1 VRIRLVVIGRGYHAV
16 EDLPDQWQVPDD
28 ASVDDVIGMLVEQY
42 GEGPGWAASC
52 LIALAG
58 RHLGTVARHEPATLR
73 EGDVLTL
80 IAPVA
85 GG

>member
-1 VRIRLVVIGRGYHAV
+1 VKIRLVVIGRGYDAV
-16 EDLPDQWQVPDD
+16 EDMPEQWEVPED
-28 ASVDDVIGMLVEQY
+28 AGIEDVICMLLERY

-52 LIALAG
+52 LVAVGG
-58 RHLGTVARHEPATLR
+58 RHLGTIARHEPATLR
-73 EGDVLTL
+73 EGDELTL